1 VAGAILSF
9 VPVGVSIA
17 YYAAEDRVDSLSP
30 AGPVRLQGVLLRTRG
45 CAPARLEV
53 LFATQQSVTAPVGAL
68 FALAF
73 AYLLLTVDRT

>member
-1 VAGAILSF
+1 
-9 VPVGVSIA
+9 VGVSIA

-30 AGPVRLQGVLLRTRG
+30 AGPVRLQGVLLG
-45 CAPARLEV
+45 LVGALLLASEV